1 MILHRILIGSL
12 RVICVCLDWP
22 DDIAFKNCS
31 CKWHPNCLFVCLF
44 LPFSRSGLLTP
55 EPDENLLNSTF
66 SPGEAAQGC
75 SSLLPQMI
83 GGKQSRVEQ
92 PFAVGATMARV
103 PTPRPSD
110 AGVIMV
116 KPYQGEGNA
125 FLVTAHPTLAC
136 I

>member
-1 MILHRILIGSL
+1 
-12 RVICVCLDWP
+12 
-22 DDIAFKNCS
+22 
-31 CKWHPNCLFVCLF
+31 LF

-55 EPDENLLNSTF
+55 EPDENLLNSAF
-66 SPGEAAQGC
+66 SPGKAAQGC

-83 GGKQSRVEQ
+83 GGKQSHVEQ

-116 KPYQGEGNA
+116 KPYRGEGNA
-125 FLVTAHPTLAC
+125 FLHIQRWLAYRSFTSKQNC
-136 I
+136 KKKPVFDNAVYKLELKWKEPPLCKL